1 MELVGKEE
9 LYVPIVDLLASTN
22 PSFEELVALPVFGES
37 RIGILLDCLALLVH
51 SGQVLPVIAS
61 GPVDAAPSQRFNR
74 MIVGHARVGRIYR
87 HLASPLAKLL
97 MDKAEKTPAPLQ
109 VPVH

>member
-1 MELVGKEE
+1 MTDEIGYSLAALSSFGAGSLFKARARTT
-9 LYVPIVDLLASTN
+9 IVK
-22 PSFEELVALPVFGES
+22 
-37 RIGILLDCLALLVH
+37 VH

-74 MIVGHARVGRIYR
+74 MIVGHARAGRIYR